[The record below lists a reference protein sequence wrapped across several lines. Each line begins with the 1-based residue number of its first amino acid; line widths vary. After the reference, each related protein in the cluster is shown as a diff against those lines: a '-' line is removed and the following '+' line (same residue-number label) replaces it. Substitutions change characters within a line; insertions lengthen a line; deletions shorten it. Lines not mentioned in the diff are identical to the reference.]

1 MPYDQTCRL
10 VGRTRN
16 YTQIY
21 RGTGHVGGYS
31 VYCSLMTKMM
41 VIVTKVVLRQPTE
54 LVTFKESPN
63 SAQFS
68 VLE

>member
-1 MPYDQTCRL
+1 
-10 VGRTRN
+10 
-16 YTQIY
+16 
-21 RGTGHVGGYS
+21 
-31 VYCSLMTKMM
+31 MM

-68 VLE
+68 GLEYFLLNPILGLLQPMLCGLPPFSIFSMSLE